1 MGFIKAFA
9 GSLGGTLADQW
20 KDFLMPPPGLA
31 PTAALFP
38 GIPQSQNEGRGS
50 NTKASANI
58 ITNGSL
64 IVVPEGYALMT
75 FQDGE
80 LTGFIAE
87 PGGYEYTSDNQNSKS
102 VFAGDGIV
110 SSTVKTSWERFKFGG
125 QPGAQ
130 QLVFYVNLKEL
141 PNNRFGTQSEIYWDD
156 AYLGAQ
162 VGAVT
167 RGSYTMRIIDPILF
181 IKGFV
186 PLTYYSYDAKVF
198 DFTDLDNDAASQ
210 LFNEVVGSLAAAFS
224 HYTNDPSKGNRI
236 ARIQGDAIGFAQS
249 LSAAVE
255 EGYQWASGRGLEIV
269 KVALQAIEYDEDTRA
284 LLSDVKKADALGGA
298 RGNAFMQQAAA
309 RGIQAAGENPSGGGA
324 GMAFLGMG
332 MQSAGGAMGGLQQP
346 NVPPQYPPPAY
357 PQQGYPPQGPPPQ
370 GYPPQQGQ
378 PGQYPPQGQAPPPE
392 GAAQQAPPPPPA
404 DQAPAAPAQ
413 DASNGG
419 GEDPVAKLAQY
430 KAMLDQGLIT
440 QEDFDAAKAK
450 VLGL

>member
-1 MGFIKAFA
+1 MAFIKAFA
-9 GSLGGTLADQW
+9 GALGGTLADQW
-20 KDFLMPPPGLA
+20 KDFLMPPPGIP

-38 GIPQSQNEGRGS
+38 GVPQSQNEGRGS

-58 ITNGSL
+58 ITDGSL
-64 IVVPEGYALMT
+64 IVVPEGYALVT

-102 VFAGDGIV
+102 VFADGGLV

-162 VGAVT
+162 VGAIT
-167 RGSYTMRIIDPILF
+167 RGSYSLKIVDPILF

-186 PLTYYSYDAKVF
+186 PLTYLNYDAKFF

-224 HYTNDPSKGNRI
+224 YYTNDPSKGNRI

-255 EGYQWASGRGLEIV
+255 EGYQWTSDRGLTIV

-298 RGNAFMQQAAA
+298 RGNSFMQQAAA
-309 RGIQAAGENPSGGGA
+309 RGIQGAGENPGGAGGGA

-346 NVPPQYPPPAY
+346 NVPPQYP
-357 PQQGYPPQGPPPQ
+357 
-370 GYPPQQGQ
+370 
-378 PGQYPPQGQAPPPE
+378 APPP
-392 GAAQQAPPPPPA
+392 GAAQPPA
-404 DQAPAAPAQ
+404 GSPPAGAAPAQ
-413 DASNGG
+413 AQPGQEAPPAAAAPPA
-419 GEDPVAKLAQY
+419 EDPVAKLAQY
-430 KAMLDQGLIT
+430 KQMLDQGLIT